1 MKSALKSP
9 HDASAGR
16 VPGQF
21 PQRVKRGR
29 KGSRRTDCPH
39 NVLIPSIAI
48 GLRLP
53 FKKIYLAGADH
64 SWLPEITVTDDN
76 EVGELYFSKRVS
88 RSAAELAYFLIL
100 TFFPVLICINAF
112 IGLLHL
118 DINAVLEAA
127 SPFLPR
133 ETLGILGDYIQYIT
147 GNQSPALLAAGGI
160 MTLFSASAAFR
171 ALMNIMEDLYGRKS
185 YAGVWRIAASVAFS
199 VLFLLTIYLALVVLL
214 TGGWLFHLVERLFRL
229 ETVTLPW
236 DWQWFRFLL
245 LFLLVFLFVLLVY
258 RMAAPRGRPRPPIL
272 TGAFLAAVALVAAT
286 ALFSW
291 FIGLSSRYSLVYGSL
306 ASVIILLVW
315 LYLCG
320 NILILGNVFNCVWY
334 RHKKRRVTG
343 ERPG

>member
-1 MKSALKSP
+1 MKKLLEWKP
-9 HDASAGR
+9 VR
-16 VPGQF
+16 F
-21 PQRVKRGR
+21 
-29 KGSRRTDCPH
+29 
-39 NVLIPSIAI
+39 
-48 GLRLP
+48 GL
-53 FKKIYLAGADH
+53 
-64 SWLPEITVTDDN
+64 

-199 VLFLLTIYLALVVLL
+199 VLFLLTIYLALVVPHRRVALPS
-214 TGGWLFHLVERLFRL
+214 GGAPVSPGNGHPALGLAMVPLSAAVPAGVPFCPAGVPDGRAPRQATAAYPYRGLSGRRSPCGRHR
-229 ETVTLPW
+229 P
-236 DWQWFRFLL
+236 
-245 LFLLVFLFVLLVY
+245 VFLVY
-258 RMAAPRGRPRPPIL
+258 RPVFQVLPGLRVPGLGDYPAG
-272 TGAFLAAVALVAAT
+272 VALP
-286 ALFSW
+286 
-291 FIGLSSRYSLVYGSL
+291 
-306 ASVIILLVW
+306 VW
-315 LYLCG
+315 KHPDSGKC
-320 NILILGNVFNCVWY
+320 F
-334 RHKKRRVTG
+334 
-343 ERPG
+343 